1 MPQQIAC
8 ADYGSPP
15 FLSALAKKHDT
26 DRKDIRPKGFQ
37 NFQPSQKVKK
47 YGDYSNPPNAF

>member
-26 DRKDIRPKGFQ
+26 ERKDIRPKGFQ